1 MSTMENP
8 DRYSDEVVDLGR
20 YALVLAV
27 WWREIVFG
35 AFLFAIVGGAAA
47 LGLSVALP
55 KYETSADVAIVP
67 TGSAISIDDKFRAVS
82 EEASQV
88 RRSNQEATARRAALV
103 GLVHNGDIAGK
114 VIERL
119 GDQFEGDRY
128 LKATLLEGISA
139 ELVTIGAV
147 SRQNQSNLIRITA
160 SADSPEKAAMFAD
173 AWAEEYVT
181 AVNRV
186 YEQVPQAVVIRVRNQ
201 MMLAEEVYGKIQ
213 TELEKYRLDNNT
225 DELNRQIEMNNASLA
240 NYREIWHKTTV
251 VLFNEKFNIDVRSL
265 LQSYNIREK
274 LRRLLKDALSL
285 REQIEFAGKANTPSN
300 DLVIQLLKIQ
310 AYTTVSQWPEG
321 LEFPLEKN
329 SPSYLGTTNHNE
341 DVNAFIGSLESRI
354 RQFDTDIAQQELDI
368 SAYLLVDDGES
379 EVNSSRATTSRT
391 LKKAASPLYMLEHYM
406 EFGGVPLQK
415 LIGELE
421 DKNKILKSELAK
433 IESMELGLHEEQ
445 GRRHAALQALRNEAI
460 ELQLTASAAPTQVR
474 LASSAVE
481 PRKSSW
487 PSPGLVAAIIG
498 AAWMPASVFTVLF
511 LNALGIRPFLTRRRV
526 T

>member
-67 TGSAISIDDKFRAVS
+67 TGSAISIDDKFRAIS
-82 EEASQV
+82 EEENQL
-88 RRSNQEATARRAALV
+88 RRTNQEATARRAALI
-103 GLVHNGDIAGK
+103 GLVHSGDVASK

-147 SRQNQSNLIRITA
+147 SRHNQSNLIRITA
-160 SADSPEKAAMFAD
+160 SADSPEKAATFAD
-173 AWAEEYVT
+173 AWAEEYVA

-186 YEQVPQAVVIRVRNQ
+186 YERVPEAVTIRVGDQ
-201 MMLAEEVYGKIQ
+201 MKFAEEAYRKIQ
-213 TELEKYRLDNNT
+213 TELEKHRLDNNA
-225 DELNRQIEMNNASLA
+225 DELNRQIEMNNISLE
-240 NYREIWHKTTV
+240 NYKEIWHKTTV
-251 VLFNEKFNIDVRSL
+251 VLFNEKFNNDAQSL
-265 LQSYNIREK
+265 LRSYDIREK
-274 LRRLLKDALSL
+274 LRGLLKDALSL

-300 DLVIQLLKIQ
+300 DLAIQLLKVQ
-310 AYTTVSQWPEG
+310 AYTTISQWPEG

-329 SPSYLGTTNHNE
+329 SPSYLGTTNHHE
-341 DVNAFIGSLESRI
+341 DVNAFIRSLESRI
-354 RQFDTDIAQQELDI
+354 RQFDTDIAQQEFDI
-368 SAYLLVDDGES
+368 SSYLLVDDGES
-379 EVNSSRATTSRT
+379 GVNSSRATTSRT
-391 LKKAASPLYMLEHYM
+391 LKKAASPLYMLEYYM
-406 EFGGVPLQK
+406 EFGGAPLQK

-421 DKNKILKSELAK
+421 DKNKVLKSVLAK
-433 IESMELGLHEEQ
+433 TEAVETNLREERD
-445 GRRHAALQALRNEAI
+445 RRHAALQALRNEAI
-460 ELQLTASAAPTQVR
+460 ELQLTASAAPSQVR

-481 PRKSSW
+481 PRESSW
-487 PSPGLVAAIIG
+487 PSPVLVAAIIG
-498 AAWMPASVFTVLF
+498 AAWMPASVFIVLF
-511 LNALGIRPFLTRRRV
+511 MNALGIRPFLTRRGG
-526 T
+526 